1 MGLWNWAVDTY
12 GRAGVAQAALALQD
26 DHGQNAPL
34 LLWAAFARTTDPE
47 ALAAAAALARTWEA
61 TAILPLRRV
70 RRALKDPLPPTP
82 DAAREALRGQVK
94 AAELAAER
102 CLLEA
107 LETIDP
113 GQAPLVPLSD
123 ALAAAGRAWDPGL
136 DPGELA
142 TLTRALA

>member
-70 RRALKDPLPPTP
+70 RLALKDPLPPTP
-82 DAAREALRGQVK
+82 DVAREALRGQVK

-113 GQAPLVPLSD
+113 GQAPLVPLGD

-142 TLTRALA
+142 TLARALA

>member
-26 DHGQNAPL
+26 DHGQNVPL
-34 LLWAAFARTTDPE
+34 LLWAAFARTTDPQ
-47 ALAAAAALARTWEA
+47 ALAAAAALARTWET
-61 TAILPLRRV
+61 TAILPLRQV
-70 RRALKDPLPPTP
+70 RRALKEPLSPTP
-82 DAAREALRGQVK
+82 DEAREALRAQVK

-102 CLLEA
+102 GLLEG

-113 GQAPLVPLSD
+113 GQAPLASLGE

-136 DPGELA
+136 QPDALA
-142 TLTRALA
+142 RLARALA

>member
-26 DHGQNAPL
+26 DHGQNVPL
-34 LLWAAFARTTDPE
+34 LLWAAFARTTDPQ

-61 TAILPLRRV
+61 TAILPLRQV
-70 RRALKDPLPPTP
+70 RRALKEPLSPTP
-82 DAAREALRGQVK
+82 DGVREALRAQVK

-102 CLLEA
+102 GLLEG

-113 GQAPLVPLSD
+113 GQAPLASLGE
-123 ALAAAGRAWDPGL
+123 ALAAAGRAWDPRL
-136 DPGELA
+136 QPDALA
-142 TLTRALA
+142 RLARALA

>member
-1 MGLWNWAVDTY
+1 MGLWDWAVDTY
-12 GRAGVAQAALALQD
+12 GRPGVAQAALALQD

-61 TAILPLRRV
+61 TAILPLRQV
-70 RRALKDPLPPTP
+70 RRALKEPLSPTP
-82 DAAREALRGQVK
+82 DEAREALRAQVK

-113 GQAPLVPLSD
+113 GQTPLVPLGE

-136 DPGELA
+136 DPDRLA
-142 TLTRALA
+142 TLAQALA